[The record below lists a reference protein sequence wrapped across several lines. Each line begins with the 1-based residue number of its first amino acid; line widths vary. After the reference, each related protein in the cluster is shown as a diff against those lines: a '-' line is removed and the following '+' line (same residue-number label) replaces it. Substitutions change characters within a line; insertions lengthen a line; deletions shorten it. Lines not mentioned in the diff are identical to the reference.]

1 MITSVNAAFDR
12 FMRDTVNLDKD
23 VVEAAKSSRDNLL
36 DNIAEFDTDD
46 FFHLWKD
53 INIQYGSFARK
64 TKCRKL
70 DDIDLMIGISADGAT
85 YDSNANWDNITITAS
100 CFNQKQLDC
109 QNEDGT
115 LNSTKVLNAF
125 MKKLEKTKDYSR
137 SELHKN
143 GQAVTLTLL
152 SREWNFDIVP
162 CFHTVTEYDG
172 RSYYLIPNGSG
183 NWMKT
188 NPEIDRNIVAQAN
201 QGKDGKLLDL
211 IRLCKKWNKIK
222 KVKTMPSYL
231 LETMIVNYAENAD
244 ELSDYIDVRFI
255 NVLKYL
261 RNSILS
267 PVYDMKQIQ
276 GNINSL
282 SYEEKNN
289 ISQKAAQDYEKAL
302 EAFNAETKENNYK
315 KAINLWR
322 DVLGEEFPQYGD

>member
-1 MITSVNAAFDR
+1 MITSVNAAFDK

-23 VVEAAKSSRDNLL
+23 IVEAAKSSRDNLL

-46 FFHLWKD
+46 FFHLWKN

-115 LNSTKVLNAF
+115 LNSTKVLNVF
-125 MKKLEKTKDYSR
+125 KKKLEKSKDYSR

-231 LETMIVNYAENAD
+231 LETMIVNYAESVDKLNN
-244 ELSDYIDVRFI
+244 YIDVRFI
-255 NVLKYL
+255 NFLDYL
-261 RNSILS
+261 RTSIYS
-267 PVYDMKQIQ
+267 CVEDMKQIQ